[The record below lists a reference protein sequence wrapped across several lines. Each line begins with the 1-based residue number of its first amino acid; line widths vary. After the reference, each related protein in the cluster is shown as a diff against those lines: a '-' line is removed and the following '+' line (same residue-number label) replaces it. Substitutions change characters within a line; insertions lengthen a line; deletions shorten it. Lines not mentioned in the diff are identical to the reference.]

1 MLVSNVGLPNIVLDT
16 NVLVSGL
23 LSPHGALARILDLVI
38 SGNVI
43 IVLDGR
49 IFSEYADVMRRE
61 KFSFP
66 EDAVNEIIT
75 FIEREGIFISPL
87 PLNCSV
93 PVPGD
98 LPFIEVSRH
107 ADVPVVTG
115 NLRHFRGSGAQVMTP
130 VQFFSGLEKS

>member
-1 MLVSNVGLPNIVLDT
+1 MLVGNVGLPHIVLDT

-23 LSPHGALARILDLVI
+23 LSPYGAPARVLDLVI
-38 SGNVI
+38 RGNVI

-49 IFSEYADVMRRE
+49 IFSEYADVMRRDR
-61 KFSFP
+61 FSFP

-75 FIEREGIFISPL
+75 FIEREGIFISPV
-87 PLNCSV
+87 PLTCTV
-93 PVPGD
+93 PDPGD

-115 NLRHFRGSGAQVMTP
+115 NLRHFRASGAQVMTP
-130 VQFFSGLEKS
+130 VQFLSGLEKS